1 MTTRCCMRDSIISG
15 NNINRFR
22 AKGFIVYSFY
32 TTLESLVN
40 RNCLTGTFNLLA
52 EFWSTFWSTLF

>member
-1 MTTRCCMRDSIISG
+1 MRDSIISG